1 MLGYSTKKFSILFGF
16 KHTKETVLSRPVS
29 CPTKFN
35 INSTKHKQQICS
47 CCCCAKSH
55 VAQVILVAWL
65 SFVTFFWS
73 LPCKLE
79 LTSLHS
85 PSLNDITLVVVNVL
99 PREKDETR
107 HKSDVLIGI

>member
-16 KHTKETVLSRPVS
+16 KHTKETVLSRPIS

-35 INSTKHKQQICS
+35 INITKHKQQICS

-85 PSLNDITLVVVNVL
+85 PSLNDITLVVVNV
-99 PREKDETR
+99 PPPENDEIR